1 MQNNTAMNN
10 IEGKNNIGRRVQQ
23 NYFRRFLEGN
33 ESMVSIIF
41 IIFAV
46 FWLIICPTF
55 REGKTFLDLLR
66 EVSPYFLSV
75 LGVSVLMISGEFDL
89 SIGSVLAFVN
99 VGTIVA
105 FKYIGNIWPSIL
117 IGLVLGA
124 AIGAFNSFVVNQLK
138 VSSLVATLAMM
149 FALRGVVYIYT
160 NQVAISAGNLP
171 AGLQTLYYGS
181 WAKIPI
187 PFVIAMIILV
197 ILYLILKKTAFGR
210 NIYAIGGNIDAAI
223 AAGINIKRTKLVLF
237 ILSSFLTS
245 IGAILLTAQI
255 SSGFFDLGSQ
265 GWELTVIAAC
275 VLGGL
280 SLSGGKGSLI
290 GAVIGMGVIGLTY
303 KGLRL
308 MGVYTTWILVAN
320 GLMMI
325 FALYA
330 YSLRQSL
337 INRLK

>member
-1 MQNNTAMNN
+1 
-10 IEGKNNIGRRVQQ
+10 
-23 NYFRRFLEGN
+23 
-33 ESMVSIIF
+33 MVTIIF
-41 IIFAV
+41 LIFAV
-46 FWLIICPTF
+46 IWLVICPTF
-55 REGKTFLDLLR
+55 RESRTFLDLLR
-66 EVSPYFLSV
+66 EASPYFLSV
-75 LGVSVLMISGEFDL
+75 LGVSILMISGDFDL

-99 VGTIVA
+99 VGIVVA
-105 FKYIGNIWPSIL
+105 FKYIGNMWLSII
-117 IGLVLGA
+117 IGLVLGLA
-124 AIGAFNSFVVNQLK
+124 VGAFNSLVVNQLK

-149 FALRGVVYIYT
+149 FALRGAIYIYT
-160 NQVAISAGNLP
+160 NQVAITVGSWP

-187 PFVIAMIILV
+187 PFVISIILLI

-210 NIYAIGGNIDAAI
+210 NVYAIGGNIDAAM
-223 AAGINIKRTKLVLF
+223 AAGINIKRTKFILF
-237 ILSSFLTS
+237 VLSSFLTS
-245 IGAILLTAQI
+245 IGAVLITAQI
-255 SSGFFDLGSQ
+255 SSGYFDLGSQ

-290 GAVIGMGVIGLTY
+290 GAVIGMGVIVLTY

-308 MGVYTTWILVAN
+308 MGVYTTWMLVTN
-320 GLMMI
+320 GLIMI

-330 YSLRQSL
+330 YSLRKSL